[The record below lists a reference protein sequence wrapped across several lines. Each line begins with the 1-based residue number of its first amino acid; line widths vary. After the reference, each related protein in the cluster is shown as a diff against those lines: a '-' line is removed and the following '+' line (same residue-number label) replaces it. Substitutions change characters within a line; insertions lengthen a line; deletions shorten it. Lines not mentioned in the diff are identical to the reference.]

1 MLRLNDLIKK
11 NKTKNL
17 TIVIIQARSSSKRF
31 PSKIF
36 KKFYG
41 KPYILN
47 IYKNFK
53 TMYELT
59 IIATTNKKTDNK
71 LIDLFKQNHISYY
84 RGSEKN
90 LVQRFY
96 NCSSLIKKK
105 LKIKDFKI
113 IRVCADMPF
122 INPSMSKKSLN
133 LLSNNTDYVGY
144 SKKLLDGYNLETFWY
159 SSLKKLSRLKLSDQ
173 EKEHLSPGF
182 INHNF
187 KIKELSKISNRLKK
201 NISLSLDYKNDYKNL
216 KKLEKVILKKL
227 GNKIYIPY
235 HSMIKIIKEHKLINS
250 FRLL

>member
-1 MLRLNDLIKK
+1 MLQLNDLIKISKKK
-11 NKTKNL
+11 NYTV
-17 TIVIIQARSSSKRF
+17 VIIQARSSSVRF
-31 PSKIF
+31 PKKIF

-53 TMYELT
+53 KKYELT
-59 IIATTNKKTDNK
+59 IIATTNKKTDDK
-71 LIDLFKQNHISYY
+71 FIDLIKKNHISYY

-90 LVQRFY
+90 LVKRFY

-105 LKIKDFKI
+105 FKIKNFKI

-122 INPSMSKKSLN
+122 INPSMSRHSLK
-133 LLSNNTDYVGY
+133 LLSINNDYVGY

-159 SSLKKLSRLKLSDQ
+159 SSLKKLSGLKLSKS
-173 EKEHLSPGF
+173 EKEHISPGF

-187 KIKELSKISNRLKK
+187 KIKELSKISNRLEK

-216 KKLEKVILKKL
+216 KKLEKIISKKF
-227 GNKIYIPY
+227 GDNIYTSY
-235 HSMIKIIKEHKLINS
+235 DKMIKIIKENNLINS
-250 FRLL
+250 FRIL